1 MRGKRNS
8 LAVRKEI
15 IMRLAI
21 IQNLYDNYIVD
32 FQSKNFSTLKD
43 YKSSLSL
50 LQYDSFSWN
59 GCWAEHLKDYGIE
72 VVELY
77 VNFDMLNAY
86 WCLENNLK
94 QNSGILDIIIQQ
106 LKVYKVDAVLN
117 TDVNILK
124 SPFIRR
130 IKEETNVKHV
140 YAHVCSPYYLRDDV
154 SEYDGLFTCLHRLVE
169 MFKSYGKPAVY
180 LPHCFNSNIIER
192 IEVKKSRE
200 KNNKIIFAG
209 GVIKGGE
216 WHDDRER
223 LLLSFIHNRIPMTLL
238 SEITNYNYVKGY
250 ATSIGKKSIFYL
262 LKMLREA
269 GVRDQILHKMPL
281 IRKALPWKSVPD
293 NSVNRTLFNFSNKP
307 IYGLEYFS
315 VMGNHALALNNH
327 GGASRDEAANMR
339 LFESTGVGA
348 ALITD
353 HKSNLREFFDIDR
366 EVVSYKTIPEAM
378 EKAVY
383 LLDHPA
389 VSDQIGKAGQKR
401 VLKDHTFKNRAP
413 LLASSILRN
422 FR

>member
-1 MRGKRNS
+1 
-8 LAVRKEI
+8 
-15 IMRLAI
+15 MRLAI
-21 IQNLYDNYIVD
+21 IQNLYENYITD
-32 FQSKNFSTLKD
+32 FQSKNFSQLID
-43 YKSSLSL
+43 YKSSLNL

-59 GCWAEHLKDYGIE
+59 GCWGEYLKDYGIE

-77 VNFDMLNAY
+77 VNFDILNAY
-86 WCLENNLK
+86 WCLENNLIE
-94 QNSGILDIIIQQ
+94 NRGILDIIIEQ

-117 TDVNILK
+117 ADINILN
-124 SPFIRR
+124 SAFIRR
-130 IKEETNVKHV
+130 IKLETNVKHV
-140 YAHVCSPYYLRDDV
+140 YAHVCSPFCLRDDV
-154 SEYDGLFTCLHRLVE
+154 SEYDGIFTCLHRLVE
-169 MFKSYGKPAVY
+169 TFKSYGKPAVY

-192 IEVKKSRE
+192 IKDKKSPE

-209 GVIKGGE
+209 GVIKGEE

-223 LLLSFIHNRIPMTLL
+223 LLLNFICNRMPMTFL
-238 SEITNYNYVKGY
+238 SEIANHNYIKGY
-250 ATSIGKKSIFYL
+250 ATAIGKKSLFYL
-262 LKMLREA
+262 IKMLREA
-269 GVRDQILHKMPL
+269 GMRDQILSRMPL

-307 IYGLEYFS
+307 IYGLEFFS
-315 VMGNHALALNNH
+315 VMGNHAVALNNH
-327 GGASRDEAANMR
+327 GGVARDEAANMR

-353 HKSNLREFFDIDR
+353 HKSNLTDFFDIDR
-366 EVVSYKTIPEAM
+366 EVVSYKTIPEAI

-389 VSDQIGKAGQKR
+389 VSDRIGKAGQER

-422 FR
+422 FG